1 MRKPARPE
9 SHWCSRCCDGPQQSG
24 IIRQLS
30 SFNLSKAADRPLFL
44 LSGDMS
50 GLPERAAQEIETIVS
65 SEGLELV
72 HVEYRKQGLGF
83 LLRIDIDKE
92 GGVTVEDC
100 ELVSHQV
107 SAFLD
112 VDDVVPA
119 AYELQVSSPGLDRKF
134 YKLSDYEKFIGRLVR
149 VRTSK
154 AIRGLHVI
162 VGRLKEFNGE
172 TIVVTD
178 PVMKKD
184 PDYVVPLA
192 DIKETRL
199 EVEI

>member
-1 MRKPARPE
+1 MTA
-9 SHWCSRCCDGPQQSG
+9 
-24 IIRQLS
+24 
-30 SFNLSKAADRPLFL
+30 
-44 LSGDMS
+44 
-50 GLPERAAQEIETIVS
+50 LPGRVEEEIEKIVT

-72 HVEYRKQGLGF
+72 HVEYRKQGRGW

-92 GGVTVEDC
+92 GGVMLADC

-112 VDDVVPA
+112 VEDVVPA
-119 AYELQVSSPGLDRKF
+119 EYELQVSSPGLDRKF
-134 YKLSDYEKFIGRLVR
+134 YKESDYQKFIGRLVR
-149 VRTSK
+149 VKTSK
-154 AIRGLHVI
+154 PIRGLHVI
-162 VGRLKEFNGE
+162 VGRLKEFDGKQ
-172 TIVVTD
+172 IVVTD
-178 PVMKKD
+178 PQVKRD

>member
-1 MRKPARPE
+1 M
-9 SHWCSRCCDGPQQSG
+9 S
-24 IIRQLS
+24 
-30 SFNLSKAADRPLFL
+30 
-44 LSGDMS
+44 S
-50 GLPERAAQEIETIVS
+50 GLAENVEQQIQRIVE

-72 HVEYRKQGLGF
+72 HIDYRRQGRGF

-100 ELVSHQV
+100 SLISQQV
-107 SAFLD
+107 STWLD
-112 VDDVVPA
+112 VEDPIPGEF
-119 AYELQVSSPGLDRKF
+119 ELQVSSPGLDRKF
-134 YKLSDYEKFIGRLVR
+134 YKSADYEKFTGRLVR
-149 VRTSK
+149 VKTSK

-162 VGRLKEFNGE
+162 VGRLKSFDGA
-172 TIVVTD
+172 TVVVTD

-184 PDYVVPLA
+184 PDYEIPLG